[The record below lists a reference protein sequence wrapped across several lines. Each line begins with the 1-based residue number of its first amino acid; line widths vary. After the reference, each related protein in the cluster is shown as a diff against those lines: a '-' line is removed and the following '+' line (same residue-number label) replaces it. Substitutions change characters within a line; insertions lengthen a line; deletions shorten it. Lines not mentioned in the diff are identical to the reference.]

1 MASYGSD
8 EERETNRKTS
18 YAHASQPNRSTSPIP
33 PNSDDNSK
41 LRIVQFSQE
50 TALSK
55 SIRRKAKSEG
65 KTIQHNY
72 HVLPHN
78 VVQNLNEVAFDNQLL
93 NIIYKKIIDLSDVNQ
108 IDRRVLVTL
117 LSQIGQPVLFLPMMT
132 IGSYVVF
139 NSAKKCLST

>member
-78 VVQNLNEVAFDNQLL
+78 VVQSLNEVAFDFFFRKNQLL
-93 NIIYKKIIDLSDVNQ
+93 NIIYKKN
-108 IDRRVLVTL
+108 
-117 LSQIGQPVLFLPMMT
+117 
-132 IGSYVVF
+132 
-139 NSAKKCLST
+139 N

>member
-18 YAHASQPNRSTSPIP
+18 YAQPSQPNRSTSPIPPNRLP

-65 KTIQHNY
+65 KTIHHNY

-78 VVQNLNEVAFDNQLL
+78 VVQSLNEVAFDNF
-93 NIIYKKIIDLSDVNQ
+93 
-108 IDRRVLVTL
+108 
-117 LSQIGQPVLFLPMMT
+117 FLQK
-132 IGSYVVF
+132 
-139 NSAKKCLST
+139 SAFENHL

>member
-1 MASYGSD
+1 MTRITKGGGNVAASMASYGSD

-65 KTIQHNY
+65 KTIHHNY

-78 VVQNLNEVAFDNQLL
+78 VVQSLNGVAFD
-93 NIIYKKIIDLSDVNQ
+93 I
-108 IDRRVLVTL
+108 
-117 LSQIGQPVLFLPMMT
+117 FLQ
-132 IGSYVVF
+132 
-139 NSAKKCLST
+139 NSAYERHL

>member
-1 MASYGSD
+1 MITGNTKGGGNVAASMASYGSD

-18 YAHASQPNRSTSPIP
+18 YAQPSQPNRSTSPIPPNRLP

-78 VVQNLNEVAFDNQLL
+78 VVQSLTEVAFD
-93 NIIYKKIIDLSDVNQ
+93 DF
-108 IDRRVLVTL
+108 
-117 LSQIGQPVLFLPMMT
+117 FLQK
-132 IGSYVVF
+132 
-139 NSAKKCLST
+139 SAFENHS

>member
-1 MASYGSD
+1 MITGNTKGGGNVAASMASYGSD

-18 YAHASQPNRSTSPIP
+18 YAQPSQPNRSTSPIP

-65 KTIQHNY
+65 KTIHHNY

-78 VVQNLNEVAFDNQLL
+78 VVQSLNEVAFDIFFCKSQLL
-93 NIIYKKIIDLSDVNQ
+93 KIIHRKN
-108 IDRRVLVTL
+108 
-117 LSQIGQPVLFLPMMT
+117 
-132 IGSYVVF
+132 
-139 NSAKKCLST
+139 N